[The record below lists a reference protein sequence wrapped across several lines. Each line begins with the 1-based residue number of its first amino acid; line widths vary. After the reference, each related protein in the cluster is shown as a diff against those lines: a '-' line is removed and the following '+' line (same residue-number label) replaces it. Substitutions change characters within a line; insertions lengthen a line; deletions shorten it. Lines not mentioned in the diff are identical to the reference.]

1 MNVSIIPFKRIE
13 SIKDEWKELSKNQ
26 TIFQSYE
33 WNANYL
39 KIKRGGGRNFI
50 CIVKD
55 DNEDVV
61 AILPVTAF
69 KRINKT
75 NIIILG
81 KNNYVDYG
89 DIISK
94 SVTKDILAVMVD
106 AIKKKF
112 TNPAIELQG
121 IIENTKLQKLLE
133 AEAVVTA
140 EYKAVAVRIPHDVDE
155 YNAHLTK
162 STRQNLRTALNRMNT
177 DGLSYRYEI
186 HEGTIDKGFAEKL
199 GNLHR
204 KRNIEKNLTNSSIH
218 NFLRKVKQNFVERYV
233 SVIPVSMRS
242 YNGSWYLIVYLND
255 IIVGY
260 LYGLRDNKC
269 IRVLQ
274 NCFDSDYRRYSPVF
288 RACYDFITKE
298 AIENNLEYLDFTSG
312 DEDYK
317 YKLNGKEM
325 ILFSYKIV

>member
-1 MNVSIIPFKRIE
+1 MNVSIIPFKSVE
-13 SIKDEWKELSKNQ
+13 SIKDEWIKLSKNQ

-39 KIKRGGGRNFI
+39 KIKWGGWRNYI

-61 AILPVTAF
+61 AILPITTF
-69 KRINKT
+69 KRIIKT

-94 SVTKDILAVMVD
+94 SVTKDILAVIVD

-112 TNPAIELQG
+112 TNPTIELQG
-121 IIENTKLQKLLE
+121 IIENTKFQKLLE
-133 AEAVVTA
+133 AEAIVTA
-140 EYKAVAVRIPHDVDE
+140 EYKAVAVRIPRDVDE

-186 HEGTIDKGFAEKL
+186 YEGTIDNVLAEKL
-199 GNLHR
+199 VNLHL
-204 KRNIEKNLTNSSIH
+204 KRNIEKT
-218 NFLRKVKQNFVERYV
+218 
-233 SVIPVSMRS
+233 
-242 YNGSWYLIVYLND
+242 
-255 IIVGY
+255 
-260 LYGLRDNKC
+260 
-269 IRVLQ
+269 
-274 NCFDSDYRRYSPVF
+274 
-288 RACYDFITKE
+288 
-298 AIENNLEYLDFTSG
+298 
-312 DEDYK
+312 
-317 YKLNGKEM
+317 
-325 ILFSYKIV
+325 

>member
-1 MNVSIIPFKRIE
+1 MNVSIIPFKSVE
-13 SIKDEWKELSKNQ
+13 SIKDEWIKLSKNQ

-39 KIKRGGGRNFI
+39 KIKWGGWRNYI

-55 DNEDVV
+55 DNQDVV
-61 AILPVTAF
+61 AILPITTF
-69 KRINKT
+69 KRIIKT

-94 SVTKDILAVMVD
+94 SVTKDILAVIVD

-112 TNPAIELQG
+112 TNPTIELQG
-121 IIENTKLQKLLE
+121 IIENTKFQKLLE
-133 AEAVVTA
+133 AEAILTA
-140 EYKAVAVRIPHDVDE
+140 EYKAVAVRIPRDVD
-155 YNAHLTK
+155 
-162 STRQNLRTALNRMNT
+162 TRQNLRTALNRMNT

-186 HEGTIDKGFAEKL
+186 YEGTIDNVLAEKL
-199 GNLHR
+199 VNLHL
-204 KRNIEKNLTNSSIH
+204 KRNIEKNLKNSSIH
-218 NFLRKVKQNFVERYV
+218 NFLRKVKQNFVEHYV

-242 YNGSWYLIVYLND
+242 YKDSWYLIVYLND

-260 LYGLRDNKC
+260 LYGLRENNC

-274 NCFDSDYRRYSPVF
+274 NCVDSDYRRYSPVF
-288 RACYDFITKE
+288 RACYDFITNE
-298 AIENNLEYLDFTSG
+298 AIEINLEWLDFTSG

-325 ILFSYKIV
+325 ILYSYKIV

>member
-1 MNVSIIPFKRIE
+1 M
-13 SIKDEWKELSKNQ
+13 
-26 TIFQSYE
+26 
-33 WNANYL
+33 
-39 KIKRGGGRNFI
+39 
-50 CIVKD
+50 
-55 DNEDVV
+55 V
-61 AILPVTAF
+61 AILPITAF

-94 SVTKDILAVMVD
+94 SVTKDILAATVD

-112 TNPAIELQG
+112 TNPTIELQG
-121 IIENTKLQKLLE
+121 IIENTKFQKLLE
-133 AEAVVTA
+133 AEAIMTA
-140 EYKAVAVRIPHDVDE
+140 EYKAVAVRIPYNADE

-177 DGLSYRYEI
+177 DGLFYRYEI
-186 HEGTIDKGFAEKL
+186 YEGTIDKVLAEKL
-199 GNLHR
+199 VNLHL
-204 KRNIEKNLTNSSIH
+204 KRNIEKNLTSSSIH

-242 YNGSWYLIVYLND
+242 YKGSWYLIVYLND

-260 LYGLRDNKC
+260 LYGLRDNNC

-274 NCFDSDYRRYSPVF
+274 NCVDSDYRRYSPVF

-298 AIENNLEYLDFTSG
+298 AIENNLEWLDFTSG

-325 ILFSYKIV
+325 ILYSYKIV